1 MNKILLATAIL
12 LCGNA
17 YASDAQ
23 QQGASSSANTNSVAA
38 ASNQGNSQAI
48 TFTAPA
54 NTTSTQSV
62 TTNGTQTVNQNI
74 AGSQTQD
81 VNYSGTQTVKN
92 VPSVSGPNLTSS
104 NDTCMGS
111 TSGSANG
118 PGFGISVGSTW
129 TDSNCKMLKNAREM
143 WNMGMKAAALSL
155 MCKDPDNKEALE
167 LTGYVCPTSKR
178 ENAKTSAVKP
188 AKSNQDTAYNGDDPL
203 VRARMGL
210 STTVSA
216 N

>member
-1 MNKILLATAIL
+1 MNKILLMAAVF
-12 LCGNA
+12 LCSNA
-17 YASDAQ
+17 FAGDTQS
-23 QQGASSSANTNSVAA
+23 QGTSSSANTNSTAA

-54 NTTSTQSV
+54 NTTNSQSI

-74 AGSQTQD
+74 GGTQTQD

-129 TDSNCKMLKNAREM
+129 TDTSCVRIKGAREI
-143 WNMGMKAAALSL
+143 WNMGMKAAALAML
-155 MCKDPDNKEALE
+155 CKDPEIHDALE
-167 LTGYVCPTSKR
+167 DTGYTCPTHKKNSQVS
-178 ENAKTSAVKP
+178 TVTTT
-188 AKSNQDTAYNGDDPL
+188 KSGQDASYSGDDPIT
-203 VRARMGL
+203 RYRMGI
-210 STTVSA
+210 TA